1 MRMTGIPSLV
11 KPGTNLTQAN
21 AKEEKLIVEKFS
33 KLFKTESRL
42 STFFNQQ
49 KREESEEREIKAKLY
64 NERS

>member
-11 KPGTNLTQAN
+11 KPGTNLIQAN

-42 STFFNQQ
+42 STFFN
-49 KREESEEREIKAKLY
+49 
-64 NERS
+64 